1 MEVHMGSF
9 FLIIAIA
16 GMIGL
21 ILVPHSK
28 NRWENLYRRGS
39 AATAFS
45 VGLFGSVFML
55 LQV

>member
-1 MEVHMGSF
+1 MGSF

-21 ILVPHSK
+21 IMFPHSK

-39 AATAFS
+39 AATAFG